1 MAEFELLNSLGAM
14 ILAATVCAWVLS
26 AVRVPNIVGYIVAGL
41 LLGPVTGWVEPT
53 HAVELISEFGIIL
66 LLFLVGLELSIDKIR
81 DIGTTA
87 FVAAGVQMV
96 GTAAGGMGLAW
107 MLGLPPVEAVFVG
120 IALMFS
126 STVIVI
132 KLLEKRDDLDALYG
146 RIAVGVLLVQ
156 DLVVVVVLTLVAG
169 LDSPD
174 ALALADVATG
184 LGTALLGMVMLGALV
199 VAATQYVL
207 PHALRW
213 IAAAPDAL
221 FIWSLFWCFLMV
233 LAAKA
238 LNLSPEIGAFLAG
251 IALAQLPYHHEL
263 QRRVHPL
270 MNFFI
275 AVFFVLLGV
284 EMEVAAALEAWP
296 VALALGAFVMLV
308 KPLLFFIVL
317 PRLGHNEAT
326 SFRTGITLAQIS
338 EFGLIL
344 SALSLSAG
352 LISPAVL
359 SLITLVGLATFTL
372 SAFLVMYND
381 RLYAWVQPYQ
391 PLALFGA
398 VQEPPPEE
406 AEPRSGHVI
415 VVGIN
420 TLGRAI
426 IDRMLERGVSVVA
439 IDTDRAKLAAL
450 PPDVH
455 RVHGDATD
463 NEVLSHA
470 DFSTSRLVISALN
483 IEEPNDLLAYRCRQA
498 GVPCSIHAFDHS
510 VEDDLADLDVEYP
523 MDSKREGARAM
534 INAIT

>member
-1 MAEFELLNSLGAM
+1 MVEFELLNSLGAM

-87 FVAAGVQMV
+87 FVAAGAQMG
-96 GTAAGGMGLAW
+96 GTAVGGFGIAW
-107 MLGLPPVEAVFVG
+107 FFGMPLIEAVFVG

-132 KLLEKRDDLDALYG
+132 KLLEKRGDLDALYG

-169 LDSPD
+169 IDSPD

-184 LGTALLGMVMLGALV
+184 LGSALLGMALLGAAV
-199 VAATQYVL
+199 VAATRYLL
-207 PHALRW
+207 PHALEW
-213 IAAAPDAL
+213 IASAPDAL
-221 FIWSLFWCFLMV
+221 FIWSLFWCFLVV
-233 LAAKA
+233 LGAEA
-238 LNLSPEIGAFLAG
+238 LELSPEIGAFLGG

-275 AVFFVLLGV
+275 AVFFVLLGI
-284 EMEVAAALEAWP
+284 EMEVAQSLEAWP
-296 VALALGAFVMLV
+296 TALALVAFTMLV

-326 SFRTGITLAQIS
+326 SFRTGITLAQVS

-344 SALSLSAG
+344 ATLSLGTG
-352 LISPAVL
+352 LISSAVL

-381 RLYAWVQPYQ
+381 RIYEWVAPYR

-398 VQEPPPEE
+398 VQEPPPV
-406 AEPRSGHVI
+406 APPPLTDHVI
-415 VVGIN
+415 VVGVN
-420 TLGRAI
+420 ALGRRI
-426 IDRMLERGVSVVA
+426 TEQLLERDLSVVV
-439 IDTDRAKLAAL
+439 IDTDRAKLNTL
-450 PPDVH
+450 PEAVH

-463 NEVLSHA
+463 HEVLEHA
-470 DFSTSRLVISALN
+470 HFPTARLLISALN

-498 GVPCSIHAFDHS
+498 DVPCSIHAFDHS
-510 VEDDLADLDVEYP
+510 VEDDLADLDVAYP

-534 INAIT
+534 IDAIT